1 MGMTI
6 SEKILA
12 HAAGVDKASAG
23 DILWVKVDKAMM
35 DDILGPRVEIAEKL
49 KELNAGVWDKDKVVV
64 ISDHYTPPANAKQ
77 AEIVKFTREWAK
89 EYGVDNYYEFV
100 GPCHQIMVENG
111 HALPGKVVLGTD
123 SHTCMYGAMGA
134 FATGIGSTEMLG
146 VLVTGE
152 IWLKVPET
160 IRVVWEGHLQKG
172 VMAKDVVLKTIG
184 KIGHAGATY
193 KAVEHVGSTIEN
205 MIMDERMAI
214 SNMAVEMGAKAGII
228 PADEKTKEYLAQRG
242 ITEGYEI
249 YESDEDAEYC
259 ETLYFKAE
267 ELEPVVACPHEVD
280 NVTEIKNVEG
290 TEIHQ
295 AYIGSCTGGR
305 YNDLL
310 EASKVLKGRKIA
322 KGVRLLVSPASKEVW
337 DRCAKD
343 GILQILSEA
352 GATILAAS
360 CGACL
365 GLHSGAL
372 APGEVCISSTNRN
385 FLGRMGSKDSKVYL
399 ASPVSVAAAAI
410 EGKIVDPRK
419 YL

>member
-12 HAAGVDKASAG
+12 HAAGLKTVKAG
-23 DILWVKVDKAMM
+23 DIVWAKVDKAMM
-35 DDILGPRVEIAEKL
+35 DDLLGPRVEIAEKL
-49 KELNAGVWDKDKVVV
+49 KELGADLWDRDKVVV

-77 AEIVKFTREWAK
+77 AEIVKFTRDWSN
-89 EYGVDNYYEFV
+89 EYGVENYYEFV
-100 GPCHQIMVENG
+100 GPCHQIMIEEG
-111 HALPGKVVLGTD
+111 HALPGHLVVGTD
-123 SHTCMYGAMGA
+123 SHTCMYGATGS

-160 IRVVWEGHLQKG
+160 IKVVWDGKLKDG
-172 VMAKDVVLKTIG
+172 VMAKDLILKTIG

-193 KAVEHVGSTIEN
+193 RAVEHVGSTIEN

-214 SNMAVEMGAKAGII
+214 TNMAVEMGAKTGII
-228 PADEKTKEYLAQRG
+228 PPDNITIEYLKSRG
-242 ITEGYEI
+242 IKQDFKVFK
-249 YESDEDAEYC
+249 SDQNAHYS
-259 ETLYFKAE
+259 ETYHFKAE
-267 ELEPVVACPHEVD
+267 ELNPVVACPHNVD
-280 NVTEIKNVEG
+280 NVHEIMDVEG
-290 TEIHQ
+290 VEIHQ

-305 YNDLL
+305 YYDLEQAAKL
-310 EASKVLKGRKIA
+310 LKGKKVA
-322 KGVRLLVSPASKEVW
+322 KGVRLLVSPASKDVW

-343 GILQILSEA
+343 GILSTLSEA
-352 GATILAAS
+352 GAIVLASS

-372 APGEVCISSTNRN
+372 APGERSISSTNRN
-385 FLGRMGSKDSKVYL
+385 FQGRMGSKEAEVYL
-399 ASPVSVAAAAI
+399 ASPISVAAAAI
-410 EGKIVDPRK
+410 AGKIVDPRK